1 MNVCFVA
8 HKTLKKQI
16 LKCLLQKNC
25 TKMAQIGNYTYS
37 FNLLINFNSLTKDK
51 ISKLSH
57 NTMCVNPNGCLFSI
71 ALRLLGA

>member
-1 MNVCFVA
+1 
-8 HKTLKKQI
+8 
-16 LKCLLQKNC
+16 
-25 TKMAQIGNYTYS
+25 MAQIGNYTYS
-37 FNLLINFNSLTKDK
+37 FNLLINFNSLTKDT